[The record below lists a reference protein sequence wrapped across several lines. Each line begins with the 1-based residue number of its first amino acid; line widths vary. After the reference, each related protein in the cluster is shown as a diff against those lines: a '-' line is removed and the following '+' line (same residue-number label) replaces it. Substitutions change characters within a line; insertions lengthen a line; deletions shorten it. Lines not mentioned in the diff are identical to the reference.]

1 MVPKIYG
8 NPKVHKEGLPLRP
21 IVSSMGSLTY
31 VAARV
36 LADVLTPLMGKTQHH
51 IKNSVEFVKK
61 LKDISI
67 TSNSTL
73 VSFDVTAL
81 FTSIPTKEATEVIRE
96 RLVQDSN
103 LKDRTKMN
111 INQII
116 ELLSFCLDTT
126 YFIFNGVYYKQAHG
140 AAMGSPVSPIVANIY
155 MEAFEQRAITSAPH
169 PPSVWLRY
177 VDDTFVII
185 DQNHITEFHEH
196 VNNIDPYIKFTI
208 EKEENN
214 QLPFLDIKIHRENN
228 GSLSTTIYRK
238 PTHTNQYLNFNSN
251 HHLQHKRSVVRT
263 LIHRANHAI
272 TNETDKKEEIKY
284 IKDILSANDY
294 KKWMINI
301 PPKKQSTQ
309 QTNSNNNGQ
318 NQPARSPLKV
328 TIPYIRGFSEKFQY
342 VFKRHN
348 IPQTI

>member
-1 MVPKIYG
+1 M
-8 NPKVHKEGLPLRP
+8 
-21 IVSSMGSLTY
+21 
-31 VAARV
+31 
-36 LADVLTPLMGKTQHH
+36 
-51 IKNSVEFVKK
+51 
-61 LKDISI
+61 
-67 TSNSTL
+67 

-81 FTSIPTKEATEVIRE
+81 FTSIPTKEATEAIRE
-96 RLVQDSN
+96 RLVQDAN

-155 MEAFEQRAITSAPH
+155 MEAFEQRAITTAPH
-169 PPSVWLRY
+169 PPVIWLRY

-185 DQNHITEFHEH
+185 DQNHITEFHDH
-196 VNNIDPYIKFTI
+196 INNIDPFIKFTI

-214 QLPFLDIKIHRENN
+214 QLPFLGIKIHRENN

-263 LIHRANHAI
+263 LIHRANNAI

-284 IKDILSANDY
+284 IKDIISANDY

-309 QTNSNNNGQ
+309 QTNPNGGPQ
-318 NQPARSPLKV
+318 RARRTRHSGDPVPFRARS
-328 TIPYIRGFSEKFQY
+328 
-342 VFKRHN
+342 
-348 IPQTI
+348 